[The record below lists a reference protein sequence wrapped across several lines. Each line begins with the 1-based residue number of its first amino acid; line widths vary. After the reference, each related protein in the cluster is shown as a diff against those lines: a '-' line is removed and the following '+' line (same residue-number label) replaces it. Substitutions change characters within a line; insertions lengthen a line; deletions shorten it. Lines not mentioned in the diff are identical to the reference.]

1 MSVVEVDPRFRVTIP
16 KEVRAKL
23 KVVAG
28 QKLYV
33 ASYGDSLMMKPVPD
47 NPARKLE
54 EIVGNFQFDR
64 EKREEAERWLL
75 GKGKPG
81 RKR

>member
-1 MSVVEVDPRFRVTIP
+1 MV
-16 KEVRAKL
+16 
-23 KVVAG
+23 
-28 QKLYV
+28 
-33 ASYGDSLMMKPVPD
+33 SYGDSLMMKPVPD
-47 NPARKLE
+47 NPARRLE

>member
-16 KEVRAKL
+16 KEVRTKL
-23 KVVAG
+23 KVVEG

-33 ASYGDSLMMKPVPD
+33 VSYGDSLIMKPVPD
-47 NPARKLE
+47 NPARRLE

-64 EKREEAERWLL
+64 EKRKEAERWLL
-75 GKGKPG
+75 GKGKPE